1 MKEHSTTP
9 RPFRIRVKEVRVRSA
24 TEAIDRGKVP
34 TEITFRLEPPDD
46 VGVPAEIQLG
56 LIGEDLN
63 RALALQKSSPVTV
76 TVEPRWWVEHS
87 KTWRLEVIEM
97 ALQKFP
103 TIPGWR

>member
-1 MKEHSTTP
+1 MTEHPTTLHL
-9 RPFRIRVKEVRVRSA
+9 FKISVKEVRARSA
-24 TEAIDRGKVP
+24 IEVIEEGKVP

-46 VGVPAEIQLG
+46 LGVPCEVQLG

-63 RALALQKSSPVTV
+63 RALALQKCGSATV

-103 TIPGWR
+103 TIPRWH